1 MSLANIKATSDLAPR
16 EPSLFDPVGKFHR
29 SQPTRHIC
37 LLDNG
42 IFGGM
47 RDVRHGALIA
57 LIQTGVKS
65 MARLKRGKSA
75 ARAIDHRVGSRI
87 RKRRIKLGLTQRQ
100 FAEMIGVSHQQVQKY
115 ERGIDRVSAGR
126 LFEIGGA
133 LSVPIADFFE
143 DIGQK
148 DPRPVTPH
156 WRMLLEVVRN
166 VAEIRSEKQQ
176 EAVSELVRALASA

>member
-1 MSLANIKATSDLAPR
+1 M
-16 EPSLFDPVGKFHR
+16 
-29 SQPTRHIC
+29 
-37 LLDNG
+37 
-42 IFGGM
+42 
-47 RDVRHGALIA
+47 
-57 LIQTGVKS
+57 
-65 MARLKRGKSA
+65 
-75 ARAIDHRVGSRI
+75 
-87 RKRRIKLGLTQRQ
+87 LGLTQRQ
-100 FAEMIGVSHQQVQKY
+100 FAEIIGVSHQQVQKY
-115 ERGIDRVSAGR
+115 EHGIDRVSAGR

-156 WRMLLEVVRN
+156 WRMLLEVIRN

>member
-1 MSLANIKATSDLAPR
+1 M
-16 EPSLFDPVGKFHR
+16 
-29 SQPTRHIC
+29 
-37 LLDNG
+37 
-42 IFGGM
+42 
-47 RDVRHGALIA
+47 
-57 LIQTGVKS
+57 
-65 MARLKRGKSA
+65 
-75 ARAIDHRVGSRI
+75 
-87 RKRRIKLGLTQRQ
+87 LGLTQRQ

-156 WRMLLEVVRN
+156 WRMLLEVIRN

>member
-1 MSLANIKATSDLAPR
+1 M
-16 EPSLFDPVGKFHR
+16 
-29 SQPTRHIC
+29 
-37 LLDNG
+37 
-42 IFGGM
+42 
-47 RDVRHGALIA
+47 
-57 LIQTGVKS
+57 
-65 MARLKRGKSA
+65 
-75 ARAIDHRVGSRI
+75 
-87 RKRRIKLGLTQRQ
+87 LGLTQRQ

-176 EAVSELVRALASA
+176 EAVSELVRALARA

>member
-1 MSLANIKATSDLAPR
+1 M
-16 EPSLFDPVGKFHR
+16 
-29 SQPTRHIC
+29 
-37 LLDNG
+37 
-42 IFGGM
+42 
-47 RDVRHGALIA
+47 
-57 LIQTGVKS
+57 
-65 MARLKRGKSA
+65 
-75 ARAIDHRVGSRI
+75 
-87 RKRRIKLGLTQRQ
+87 LGLTQRQ

-143 DIGQK
+143 DIRQK

>member
-1 MSLANIKATSDLAPR
+1 
-16 EPSLFDPVGKFHR
+16 
-29 SQPTRHIC
+29 
-37 LLDNG
+37 
-42 IFGGM
+42 
-47 RDVRHGALIA
+47 
-57 LIQTGVKS
+57 
-65 MARLKRGKSA
+65 
-75 ARAIDHRVGSRI
+75 
-87 RKRRIKLGLTQRQ
+87 
-100 FAEMIGVSHQQVQKY
+100 MIGVSHQQVQKY

>member
-1 MSLANIKATSDLAPR
+1 M
-16 EPSLFDPVGKFHR
+16 
-29 SQPTRHIC
+29 
-37 LLDNG
+37 
-42 IFGGM
+42 
-47 RDVRHGALIA
+47 
-57 LIQTGVKS
+57 
-65 MARLKRGKSA
+65 
-75 ARAIDHRVGSRI
+75 
-87 RKRRIKLGLTQRQ
+87 LGLTQRQ

>member
-1 MSLANIKATSDLAPR
+1 
-16 EPSLFDPVGKFHR
+16 
-29 SQPTRHIC
+29 
-37 LLDNG
+37 
-42 IFGGM
+42 
-47 RDVRHGALIA
+47 
-57 LIQTGVKS
+57 

-87 RKRRIKLGLTQRQ
+87 RKRRIMLGLTQRQ

-115 ERGIDRVSAGR
+115 ERGI
-126 LFEIGGA
+126 EIGGA

>member
-1 MSLANIKATSDLAPR
+1 M
-16 EPSLFDPVGKFHR
+16 
-29 SQPTRHIC
+29 
-37 LLDNG
+37 
-42 IFGGM
+42 
-47 RDVRHGALIA
+47 
-57 LIQTGVKS
+57 
-65 MARLKRGKSA
+65 
-75 ARAIDHRVGSRI
+75 
-87 RKRRIKLGLTQRQ
+87 LGLTQRQ

-115 ERGIDRVSAGR
+115 ERGIDRVCAGR

-156 WRMLLEVVRN
+156 WRMLLEVIRN

>member
-1 MSLANIKATSDLAPR
+1 M
-16 EPSLFDPVGKFHR
+16 
-29 SQPTRHIC
+29 
-37 LLDNG
+37 
-42 IFGGM
+42 
-47 RDVRHGALIA
+47 
-57 LIQTGVKS
+57 
-65 MARLKRGKSA
+65 
-75 ARAIDHRVGSRI
+75 
-87 RKRRIKLGLTQRQ
+87 LGLTQRQ
-100 FAEMIGVSHQQVQKY
+100 FAEIIGVSHQQVQKY
-115 ERGIDRVSAGR
+115 EHGIDRVSAGR

>member
-1 MSLANIKATSDLAPR
+1 M
-16 EPSLFDPVGKFHR
+16 
-29 SQPTRHIC
+29 
-37 LLDNG
+37 
-42 IFGGM
+42 
-47 RDVRHGALIA
+47 
-57 LIQTGVKS
+57 
-65 MARLKRGKSA
+65 
-75 ARAIDHRVGSRI
+75 
-87 RKRRIKLGLTQRQ
+87 LGLTQRQ

-115 ERGIDRVSAGR
+115 ERGIDRVCAGR